1 VRRNSIG
8 FGFDLLLQEFAILES
23 QFIQAGM
30 IPLNDIAREEKC
42 VDRGRAAAVDVGL
55 RLCSA
60 FCA

>member
-8 FGFDLLLQEFAILES
+8 FGFDLLLQEFAILET

-30 IPLNDIAREEKC
+30 VPVNDIAREEKC
-42 VDRGRAAAVDVGL
+42 LNQGRTDAADEGL
-55 RLCSA
+55 RLCGA